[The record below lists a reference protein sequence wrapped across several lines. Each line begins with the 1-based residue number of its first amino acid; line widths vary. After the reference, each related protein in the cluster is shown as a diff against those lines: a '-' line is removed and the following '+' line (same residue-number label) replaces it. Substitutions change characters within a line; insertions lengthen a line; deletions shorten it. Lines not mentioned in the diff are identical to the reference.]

1 MKKKRRYGKYL
12 LIEILF
18 GIIMTKSEAISWYR
32 FQAFHMHGIIGFA
45 LVIGVIMVQTTE
57 YLRVKNLNSREI
69 IFKLKEFSIPRYL
82 FGGVLFG

>member
-1 MKKKRRYGKYL
+1 MKKKRRYGKFF
-12 LIEILF
+12 LIGILF

-32 FQAFHMHGIIGFA
+32 IQAFHMHGIIGSA
-45 LVIGVIMVQTTE
+45 LVIGVIIVQTIK

>member
-1 MKKKRRYGKYL
+1 
-12 LIEILF
+12 
-18 GIIMTKSEAISWYR
+18 MTKSEAISWYR
-32 FQAFHMHGIIGFA
+32 FQAFHMHEIIGSA
-45 LVIGVIMVQTTE
+45 LVIGVIMVQTIK

>member
-1 MKKKRRYGKYL
+1 
-12 LIEILF
+12 
-18 GIIMTKSEAISWYR
+18 MTKSEAISWYR
-32 FQAFHMHGIIGFA
+32 FQAFHMHGIIGSA
-45 LVIGVIMVQTTE
+45 LVIGVIMVQTIK

>member
-1 MKKKRRYGKYL
+1 
-12 LIEILF
+12 
-18 GIIMTKSEAISWYR
+18 
-32 FQAFHMHGIIGFA
+32 MHGIIGFA

>member
-1 MKKKRRYGKYL
+1 MKKKRRYGKFF
-12 LIEILF
+12 LIGILF

-32 FQAFHMHGIIGFA
+32 FQAFHMHGIIGSA
-45 LVIGVIMVQTTE
+45 LVIGVIMVQTIK